1 MPNSI
6 GVAGEDYGAKGIV
19 SQEQK
24 DKIRKFW
31 EQVPQALKDAI
42 KQSHCPASKV
52 FVSGVCIKL
61 TSGRRMRLVL
71 VVNISNQDTVSN

>member
-1 MPNSI
+1 MKIIQIDSEAVIKRTGQCVKRKLTPRHLPNSI
-6 GVAGEDYGAKGIV
+6 GAVGEDYVAKWIV

-42 KQSHCPASKV
+42 KQSH
-52 FVSGVCIKL
+52 
-61 TSGRRMRLVL
+61 
-71 VVNISNQDTVSN
+71 